1 MDNSSSTIDG
11 GTDYFTIGESYKLLH
26 KSLTYYSKYS
36 QLPENLPNNFVLAPT
51 GLNEKDNIKTEMTAE
66 FSIEEIIQAAVSII
80 PPTNEYGDY
89 QISDS
94 IFVSGKK
101 MNPAEFL
108 LLLAKANKALHEG
121 QPTDTKI
128 DFVGSKII
136 TPLGNSDSVMNCTSG
151 WCPYQSWTFKPAKF
165 IG

>member
-1 MDNSSSTIDG
+1 
-11 GTDYFTIGESYKLLH
+11 
-26 KSLTYYSKYS
+26 
-36 QLPENLPNNFVLAPT
+36 NFVLAPT
-51 GLNEKDNIKTEMTAE
+51 GLNRKDDVKTAMAAE

-80 PPTNEYGDY
+80 PTNEYGDY
-89 QISDS
+89 QVSDS
-94 IFVSGKK
+94 IFVSGRN

-108 LLLAKANKALHEG
+108 LLLAKANKALYEG
-121 QPTDTKI
+121 NSADTKI

-136 TPLGNSDSVMNCTSG
+136 TPLGNSKSVMVCYSG